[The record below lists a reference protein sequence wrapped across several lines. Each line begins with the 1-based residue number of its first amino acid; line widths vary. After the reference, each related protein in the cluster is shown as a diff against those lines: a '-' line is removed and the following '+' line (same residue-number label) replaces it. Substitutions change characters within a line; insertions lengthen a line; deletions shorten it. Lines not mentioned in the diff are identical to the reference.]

1 MDSALIRMMVMAA
14 ALTLGLAG
22 IARAADSLKIDG
34 LPNDPRQ
41 FRAQVEQVIAKVDG
55 VVQKLKGNQTAQAL
69 VLDLMQ
75 TRDNIMR
82 EIGKM
87 DGAPGDAKWSPQE
100 MRDSVNAMLRLLKD
114 QYEKATAAAS

>member
-1 MDSALIRMMVMAA
+1 MMVMAA